1 MLIKRELYLSKIRNY
16 YESDLI
22 KVITGIRRAG
32 KSKILEQIIVELKQM
47 NIPDHQI
54 IYVNFEDLDYEHI
67 NDAYKLNEFVQSK
80 TADDQKYYL
89 LFDEIQHVKS
99 FEKAIASFKA
109 TKMCPFLLQEVTLD
123 FFREN
128 LPHF

>member
-54 IYVNFEDLDYEHI
+54 IYVNFED
-67 NDAYKLNEFVQSK
+67 
-80 TADDQKYYL
+80 
-89 LFDEIQHVKS
+89 
-99 FEKAIASFKA
+99 
-109 TKMCPFLLQEVTLD
+109 
-123 FFREN
+123 
-128 LPHF
+128 